1 MFTNNHLLKNI
12 AIFFLF
18 IFIYSCQLK
27 EPIKSHGIM
36 YLENR
41 SKKLN
46 VNISNKN
53 DVIKIF
59 GQPHIKDED
68 NDETW
73 IYFERLL
80 SKGKFHKLGQHVLR
94 ENNVLVLYFNKYG
107 IISEKRFIAKNEMNK
122 LKFSDKTTE
131 NELSKKS
138 FVEKFLNSVKSKMY
152 GNK

>member
-1 MFTNNHLLKNI
+1 MFINNHLLKNI

-59 GQPHIKDED
+59 GQPHIKDKD

-80 SKGKFHKLGQHVLR
+80 SKGKFHKLGQHVLK
-94 ENNVLVLYFNKYG
+94 ENNVLVLNFNKYG
-107 IISEKRFIAKNEMNK
+107 VIAKKRFIGKDEMNK
-122 LKFSDKTTE
+122 LKFSNMATE

-138 FVEKFLNSVKSKMY
+138 FVEKFLNSIKAKMY
-152 GNK
+152 GNR

>member
-1 MFTNNHLLKNI
+1 
-12 AIFFLF
+12 
-18 IFIYSCQLK
+18 
-27 EPIKSHGIM
+27 M

-46 VNISNKN
+46 VNVSNKN

-59 GQPHIKDED
+59 GQPHIKDEE

-80 SKGKFHKLGQHVLR
+80 SKGRFHKLGQHVLK
-94 ENNVLVLYFNKYG
+94 ENNVLVLNFNKYG
-107 IISEKRFIAKNEMNK
+107 VMSEKRFIAKNEMNK
-122 LKFSDKTTE
+122 LKFSDRATE
-131 NELSKKS
+131 NELTKKS
-138 FVEKFLNSVKSKMY
+138 FVEKFLNSIKTKMY

>member
-1 MFTNNHLLKNI
+1 MFIDNHLLKNI
-12 AIFFLF
+12 TIFFLF

-53 DVIKIF
+53 DVIIIF

-80 SKGKFHKLGQHVLR
+80 SKGKFHKLGQHVLK
-94 ENNVLVLYFNKYG
+94 ENNVLVLNFNKYG
-107 IISEKRFIAKNEMNK
+107 VISEKRFIAKNEMNK

-138 FVEKFLNSVKSKMY
+138 FVEKFLNSIKTKMY

>member
-1 MFTNNHLLKNI
+1 MFINNHILKNL

-18 IFIYSCQLK
+18 IFISNCQLK

-41 SKKLN
+41 SKKLD

-59 GQPHIKDED
+59 GRPHIKDEESV
-68 NDETW
+68 ETW

-80 SKGKFHKLGQHVLR
+80 SKGKFHKLGQHVLK
-94 ENNVLVLYFNKYG
+94 ENNVLVLNFNKYG
-107 IISEKRFIAKNEMNK
+107 VIAKKRFIGKDEMNK
-122 LKFSDKTTE
+122 LKFSNMATE

-138 FVEKFLNSVKSKMY
+138 FVEKFLNSIKAKMY
-152 GNK
+152 GNR

>member
-1 MFTNNHLLKNI
+1 MFINNHLLKNI

-46 VNISNKN
+46 VNVSNKN

-59 GQPHIKDED
+59 GQPHIKDKD

-80 SKGKFHKLGQHVLR
+80 SKGKFHKLGQHVLK
-94 ENNVLVLYFNKYG
+94 ENNVLVLNFNKYG
-107 IISEKRFIAKNEMNK
+107 VIAKKRFIGKDEMNK
-122 LKFSDKTTE
+122 LKFSNMATE

-138 FVEKFLNSVKSKMY
+138 FVEKFLNSIKAKMY
-152 GNK
+152 GNR